1 MEMNKQLILVFS
13 ALAASIVIVLSI
25 WGLLQPSN
33 SVRLSLPDGVDYAVI
48 DGVERSDGQR
58 FGIKPGEYSY
68 RLIGDNIDNSQ
79 YDITITEDMDQ
90 LEITY
95 APYARHYLDRLA
107 VDQSEAIGSIVNQQ
121 YVNRV
126 DGYHIHKVSLLDRG
140 QYAVAL
146 ITPVGIDTDNPVN
159 VYRVLLSRSGDSW
172 SISTGPELLL
182 TTANSPS
189 IDKHILQ
196 SANNLAL

>member
-1 MEMNKQLILVFS
+1 MNKQLILVFS
-13 ALAASIVIVLSI
+13 ALAASVVIVLSI

-79 YDITITEDMDQ
+79 YDITITEDMEQ
-90 LEITY
+90 LEVTY
-95 APYARHYLDRLA
+95 APYARHHLDRLA
-107 VDQSEAIGSIVNQQ
+107 VDQSEAIRSIVNQQ

-159 VYRVLLSRSGDSW
+159 VYRVLLGRSGDSW

-189 IDKHILQ
+189 IDKYILQ